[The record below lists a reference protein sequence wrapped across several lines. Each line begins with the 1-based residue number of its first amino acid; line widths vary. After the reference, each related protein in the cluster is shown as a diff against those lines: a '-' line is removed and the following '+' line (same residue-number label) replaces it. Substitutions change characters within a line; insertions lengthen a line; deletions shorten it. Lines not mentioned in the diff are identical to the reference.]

1 MIDRLAAFVKAKRGD
16 MSLREF
22 AKQCDGI
29 SHTLIDNIERGCDP
43 RTGKP
48 VRPTVETIARIAKGT
63 GVSVAY
69 LAALASGED
78 LESTSPVV
86 EVNKGT
92 RIPVLGR
99 VIAGIP
105 IEAITEILDYE
116 EIPETMAAQGEYFGL
131 VAQGNSMSPTIV
143 EGDVLI
149 IRKQPF
155 VENGKA
161 AIVLVNGCEATVKRV
176 HVTDSAVTLVAD
188 NPVAYP
194 PHTYTKEEALCL
206 PIKILGVVVEIRR
219 KMI

>member
-1 MIDRLAAFVKAKRGD
+1 MFDTRIIGRNIRIYREKAGYSQK
-16 MSLREF
+16 EF
-22 AKQCDGI
+22 AKLLGVANSTLSAYETGERGI
-29 SHTLIDNIERGCDP
+29 SDDVKINIAQLLKVTPNILFGVQDS
-43 RTGKP
+43 
-48 VRPTVETIARIAKGT
+48 KG
-63 GVSVAY
+63 V
-69 LAALASGED
+69 
-78 LESTSPVV
+78 
-86 EVNKGT
+86 

-99 VIAGIP
+99 VIAGVP

>member
-1 MIDRLAAFVKAKRGD
+1 MRGDRLKK
-16 MSLREF
+16 LR
-22 AKQCDGI
+22 
-29 SHTLIDNIERGCDP
+29 IEKNLNQQKLAEILGVD
-43 RTGKP
+43 RTMIGKYELKNN
-48 VRPTVETIARIAKGT
+48 RPSQAVLEKMAELFN
-63 GVSVAY
+63 VSQAY
-69 LAALASGED
+69 LLGFDTPTNIKSGA
-78 LESTSPVV
+78 
-86 EVNKGT
+86 

-99 VIAGIP
+99 VIAGVP

-161 AIVLVNGCEATVKRV
+161 AIVLVNGCGATVKRV

>member
-1 MIDRLAAFVKAKRGD
+1 MFTK
-16 MSLREF
+16 EF
-22 AKQCDGI
+22 AKLLGVANSTLSAYETGERGI
-29 SHTLIDNIERGCDP
+29 SDDVKINIAQLLKVTPNILFGVQDS
-43 RTGKP
+43 
-48 VRPTVETIARIAKGT
+48 KG
-63 GVSVAY
+63 V
-69 LAALASGED
+69 
-78 LESTSPVV
+78 
-86 EVNKGT
+86 

-99 VIAGIP
+99 VIAGVP